1 MVMQIVTW
9 AILPARRSRAAGA
22 WTFRVLGR
30 ANLRTSSP
38 DERIGPDRTGSAKDM
53 EHEFTIPARVVEV
66 TQAPQE
72 IDPDTGELLPPA
84 PAATDDGTPI
94 APPAEPDDDRPR

>member
-1 MVMQIVTW
+1 MRIVMW

-38 DERIGPDRTGSAKDM
+38 DERMAPDQTGSAKDM

-66 TQAPQE
+66 TEAPQE
-72 IDPDTGELLPPA
+72 IDPDTSELLPPA
-84 PAATDDGTPI
+84 PAATDDGTPLS
-94 APPAEPDDDRPR
+94 APAKPEQGRSS